1 MPQCVKASKLN
12 ILKLSMSLKVQE
24 ETENLKPEE
33 PQNMY
38 VFKVECS
45 AQKGILDSIC
55 AGRCSVSVMML

>member
-1 MPQCVKASKLN
+1 
-12 ILKLSMSLKVQE
+12 MSLKVQE